1 MPEPGIEQGTLELQ
15 SNAPATELTR
25 LTDEKESKHGS
36 GIATI

>member
-1 MPEPGIEQGTLELQ
+1 MSEPGIELK
-15 SNAPATELTR
+15 SNALVTELSR